1 MNRPNIRIT
10 ASLAAS
16 LLLPAYAAWTQ
27 PSPHWNQQSP
37 SAAPGATSQSPSS
50 VQPSPSV
57 AAKQQASSSS
67 QSSTQ
72 QAPPTASQQAPQQS
86 GQTFK
91 REVNLVDV
99 LFTVLNRRN
108 KLVPDLEQ
116 GDFKVFDEGKP
127 QEIRY
132 FSKQSDLPLRIG
144 MLLDT
149 SNSIRERI
157 KFEQDASVSFLFS
170 VLRRN
175 KDEASV
181 MTFDDEPQIIQAF
194 TSDTGALR
202 DQIMGTRAGGGT
214 AIYDAIYEACSKQL
228 NHPPRPPGDLPDVVR
243 RVMILISDGEDNL
256 SLHTRSEAIELA
268 QRTSVVIYTISTS
281 TQWVALEETNPEK
294 TSNRKFH
301 LTDGDKILQDLAEQT
316 GGRAFFPYHVDDLD
330 QSFQDIGDELRN
342 QYSIAYQPLN
352 YVLDGR
358 YHKIRVEVP
367 DHKGYQVRARR
378 GYYARPN
385 QGNNAAGDSNSSG
398 AQGTPRGTQQGSPER
413 TSKP

>member
-1 MNRPNIRIT
+1 MNSRNTPI
-10 ASLAAS
+10 AALAAAV
-16 LLLPAYAAWTQ
+16 LLLPASTIRA
-27 PSPHWNQQSP
+27 
-37 SAAPGATSQSPSS
+37 
-50 VQPSPSV
+50 
-57 AAKQQASSSS
+57 QQAPASSK
-67 QSSTQ
+67 QQ
-72 QAPPTASQQAPQQS
+72 QAPPSTPPPPPGQQGKPQT
-86 GQTFK
+86 GQTFVK
-91 REVNLVDV
+91 EVNLVDV

-108 KLVPDLEQ
+108 KLVPDLEES
-116 GDFKVFDEGKP
+116 DFKIFDEGKP

-132 FSKQSDLPLRIG
+132 FSKQTDLPLRIG

-170 VLRRN
+170 VLRHN
-175 KDEASV
+175 KDQAFV
-181 MTFDDEPQIIQAF
+181 MTFDDEPQILQPF
-194 TSDTGALR
+194 TSDAGALR

-214 AIYDAIYEACSKQL
+214 AIYDAVYQACSTQL
-228 NHPPRPPGDLPDVVR
+228 NHPPRPEGDQPDVVR

-256 SLHTRSEAIELA
+256 STHTRAEAIELA

-281 TQWVALEETNPEK
+281 TQWVSLEETDPNK
-294 TSNRKFH
+294 TSDRKYH
-301 LTDGDKILQDLAEQT
+301 LTEGDKILQDLAEET

-342 QYSIAYQPLN
+342 QYSIAYQPAN

-378 GYYARPN
+378 GYYARAN
-385 QGNNAAGDSNSSG
+385 RGANAPAEPGS
-398 AQGTPRGTQQGSPER
+398 APGTPQRNVRP
-413 TSKP
+413 